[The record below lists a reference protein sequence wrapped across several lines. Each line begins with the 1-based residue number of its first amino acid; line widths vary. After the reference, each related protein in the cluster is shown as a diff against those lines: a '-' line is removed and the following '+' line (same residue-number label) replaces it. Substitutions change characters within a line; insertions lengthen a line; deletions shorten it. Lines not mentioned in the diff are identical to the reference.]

1 MYLIQILVD
10 NDFAAQYKTQNKIEA
25 EYFLDTYLQQVEL
38 DGGEVSW
45 KTIWSGCG
53 TLVTEEYFYAS
64 ITDINDV
71 LDTKDSRLMMEDF

>member
-10 NDFAAQYKTQNKIEA
+10 NDFAAQYKTSNKIEA
-25 EYFLDTYLQQVEL
+25 ECFLDTYLQQVEL

-53 TLVTEEYFYAS
+53 TLVTQELFYAS

-71 LDTKDSRLMMEDF
+71 LDTKDSRLMKEGF